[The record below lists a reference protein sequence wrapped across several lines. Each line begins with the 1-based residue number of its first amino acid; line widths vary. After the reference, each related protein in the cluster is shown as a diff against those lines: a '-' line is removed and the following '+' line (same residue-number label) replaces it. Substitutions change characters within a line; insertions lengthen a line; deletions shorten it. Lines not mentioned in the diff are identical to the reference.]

1 MKQYE
6 LGGRGKLALNSR
18 AEYDRCKIHR
28 LTIDKDEEHLQWGEQ
43 VHDGTRGNV
52 GDGTEGER
60 VLLDR
65 RKQMDKNNFGG
76 IKCTS
81 TQSQKR
87 GLMEGEEQ
95 GRKSK
100 KRKYVLVG

>member
-1 MKQYE
+1 MTFKVIGTFKSALSRQIFE
-6 LGGRGKLALNSR
+6 AVRIRGRGKLALNSR

-65 RKQMDKNNFGG
+65 RKQMDKNNFDGT
-76 IKCTS
+76 KH
-81 TQSQKR
+81 SQVR
-87 GLMEGEEQ
+87 I
-95 GRKSK
+95 
-100 KRKYVLVG
+100 VLGQI